1 MDNIFTLNSLFK
13 PQEQWAMSAADNVY
27 GMSLPEYHPEAS
39 TMAPSAIE
47 ISAAAAAEPD
57 IIEGVS
63 FGSTDMPENDDL
75 PYAISELINSIPQ
88 LSYRYPDNVEKAL
101 DKLLGSNAE
110 LKAKAQK
117 DMYEGA
123 VLKTVA
129 AAGDMFNRLVGI
141 GAGQIRNIRDKASI
155 AAQNYQ
161 NEMDA
166 LDNQVLYI
174 KHQLADRFNKTIET
188 NIMNLAAKNLRV
200 TSGGVLEL
208 SKEQAQEIT
217 EDMRTAESN
226 AELKKIALRAGQ
238 KSAKESANYAVKQL
252 WTGLLGSATKLGLA
266 IGTGGF
272 TNEKWGDL
280 YSGYKQAQAIKAESL
295 TKIY

>member
-1 MDNIFTLNSLFK
+1 
-13 PQEQWAMSAADNVY
+13 
-27 GMSLPEYHPEAS
+27 
-39 TMAPSAIE
+39 
-47 ISAAAAAEPD
+47 
-57 IIEGVS
+57 
-63 FGSTDMPENDDL
+63 
-75 PYAISELINSIPQ
+75 
-88 LSYRYPDNVEKAL
+88 
-101 DKLLGSNAE
+101 
-110 LKAKAQK
+110 
-117 DMYEGA
+117 
-123 VLKTVA
+123 
-129 AAGDMFNRLVGI
+129 
-141 GAGQIRNIRDKASI
+141 
-155 AAQNYQ
+155 
-161 NEMDA
+161 MDA